1 MSDPLILIP
10 ARMAST
16 RLPGKMLADIHGLP
30 MIVRVWQR
38 AVESG
43 IGPVVVAT
51 DSREILAVVEAA
63 GGAAV
68 MTSEAHQ
75 SGSDRI
81 FEALQAVDPESRHDV
96 IVNLQGDLPTLD
108 PRILGAALLPLANPA
123 VDIATLGALITR
135 DEEKTDPNVVKI
147 IGSEITPH
155 HLRALYFTRATAP
168 WGQGPLV
175 HHIGLYAYRRKA
187 LEYFVGLTPSKLE
200 MREKLEQLRALEA
213 GLRIDAVIV
222 DTVPLGVDG
231 PHDLERARD
240 LLARDL
246 LARDL

>member
-16 RLPGKMLADIHGLP
+16 RLPGKMLADIHGTP
-30 MIVRVWQR
+30 MIVHVWRR
-38 AVESG
+38 AIESG

-51 DSREILAVVEAA
+51 DSREIVAAVEAA

-68 MTSEAHQ
+68 MTAEAHQ

-81 FEALQAVDPESRHDV
+81 FEALQSIDPNGQHDV
-96 IVNLQGDLPTLD
+96 IVNVQGDLPTLD
-108 PRILGAALLPLANPA
+108 PRILVAALLPLANPA

-135 DEEKTDPNVVKI
+135 EAEKIDPNVVKI

-155 HLRALYFTRATAP
+155 HLRALYFSRATAP
-168 WGQGPLV
+168 WGDGALY

-187 LEYFVGLTPSKLE
+187 LAHFVGLKPSKLE
-200 MREKLEQLRALEA
+200 QRENRYA
-213 GLRIDAVIV
+213 D
-222 DTVPLGVDG
+222 
-231 PHDLERARD
+231 
-240 LLARDL
+240 
-246 LARDL
+246 